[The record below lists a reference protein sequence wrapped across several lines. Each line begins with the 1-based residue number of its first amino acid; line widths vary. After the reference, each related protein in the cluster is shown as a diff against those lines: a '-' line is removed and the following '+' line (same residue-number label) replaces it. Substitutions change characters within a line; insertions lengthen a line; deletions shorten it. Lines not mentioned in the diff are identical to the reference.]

1 MLSLWLA
8 VRGGQ
13 AAQSPIQKNSGPPQH
28 LMALG
33 DRLSV
38 RAIEPQKPCGC
49 FWEGVNRMFDMRRR
63 EVITL
68 LGGAAVAWPL
78 AARAQQPAKPVIGF
92 LHSASPAERARYV
105 AAFLQGL
112 KETGFV
118 EGQNVAI
125 EYRWAESRY
134 DRLPGLA
141 ADLVRRRVSV
151 MFAGSLPAVLAAK
164 AATATIPIVF
174 TVGGDPVK
182 DGLVASLN
190 RPGGNVTGVSLFF
203 GELVAKRLGLLRELV
218 PGATVIAVLL
228 NPNNPNAETRSGD
241 VQAAAR
247 AIGQQIHI
255 FNANSESEIDRSFA
269 TFSQLRAGAL
279 FVGDDPFFESRRVHL
294 ISLAAR
300 HMVPAIYDTRD
311 YTAAGGLMSYGTSIS
326 DASRQVGIYSGRIL
340 KGEKPSDLP
349 VVQPTKFEL
358 VINLRT
364 AKELSLTIPPGV
376 LAIADEVIE

>member
-1 MLSLWLA
+1 MA
-8 VRGGQ
+8 
-13 AAQSPIQKNSGPPQH
+13 SPE
-28 LMALG
+28 LG
-33 DRLSV
+33 
-38 RAIEPQKPCGC
+38 A
-49 FWEGVNRMFDMRRR
+49 DMRRR
-63 EVITL
+63 EFIAL
-68 LGGAAVAWPL
+68 LGGTAVWPL
-78 AARAQQPAKPVIGF
+78 AARAQQPAMPVIGF

-118 EGQNVAI
+118 EGQNVTI

-141 ADLVRRRVSV
+141 ADLVRRQVAV
-151 MFAGSLPAVLAAK
+151 MFAGSFPAVLAAK

-218 PGATVIAVLL
+218 PRATVIAVLL
-228 NPNNPNAETRSGD
+228 NPDNPNAAARSAD

-247 AIGQQIHI
+247 AIGQQIHV

-269 TFSQLRAGAL
+269 TFVQLRAGAL
-279 FVGDDPFFESRRVHL
+279 FIGDDPFFESRRVHL

-326 DASRQVGIYSGRIL
+326 DASRQVGIYTGRIL
-340 KGEKPSDLP
+340 KGEKPADLP

-364 AKELSLTIPPGV
+364 AKTLGLEIPPGV
-376 LAIADEVIE
+376 LALADEVIE